1 MNTQIEIAGLT
12 VRYDSV
18 LALENISYTI
28 HRGDFIGI
36 TGPNGGG
43 KTTLLRTLL
52 GLKKPDEGAIRFYRD
67 GQPVVDLNVGY
78 LPQKSVID
86 PRFPITVA
94 EVVESGFLGKYG
106 DVVPKKYR
114 GERVEEVLARVG
126 LSGLSDKT
134 IGKLSGGQMQRALL
148 GRALVALPE
157 VLVLDEPSS
166 YVDQSF
172 EERMHEMLRDEN
184 KRGTTILYVSH
195 QTEILNRMA
204 GRMVHID
211 RVLQELR

>member
-106 DVVPKKYR
+106 DVVPKQCR
-114 GERVEEVLARVG
+114 GERIKEVLARVG

>member
-1 MNTQIEIAGLT
+1 
-12 VRYDSV
+12 
-18 LALENISYTI
+18 
-28 HRGDFIGI
+28 
-36 TGPNGGG
+36 
-43 KTTLLRTLL
+43 
-52 GLKKPDEGAIRFYRD
+52 
-67 GQPVVDLNVGY
+67 
-78 LPQKSVID
+78 
-86 PRFPITVA
+86 
-94 EVVESGFLGKYG
+94 
-106 DVVPKKYR
+106 
-114 GERVEEVLARVG
+114 
-126 LSGLSDKT
+126 
-134 IGKLSGGQMQRALL
+134 MQRALL

>member
-1 MNTQIEIAGLT
+1 MRA
-12 VRYDSV
+12 
-18 LALENISYTI
+18 
-28 HRGDFIGI
+28 
-36 TGPNGGG
+36 
-43 KTTLLRTLL
+43 LL
-52 GLKKPDEGAIRFYRD
+52 GLKKTERGSIRFYRD
-67 GQPVVDLNVGY
+67 GQQVPDLNVGY

-94 EVVESGFLGKYG
+94 ELVESGFLGKYG
-106 DVVPKKYR
+106 DVVPKQYR

>member
-78 LPQKSVID
+78 LPQKSEID
-86 PRFPITVA
+86 HRFPITVA
-94 EVVESGFLGKYG
+94 EVVASGFLGKYG
-106 DVVPKKYR
+106 ADVPKKR
-114 GERVEEVLARVG
+114 RREQVESVLSRVG
-126 LSGLSDKT
+126 LSELSDRA
-134 IGKLSGGQMQRALL
+134 IGKLSGGQMQRVLL
-148 GRALVALPE
+148 GRALVASPE

-172 EERMHEMLRDEN
+172 EERMHEMLQEEN
-184 KRGTTILYVSH
+184 KKGTTILYVSH
-195 QTEILNRMA
+195 QTEILSRMA
-204 GRMVHID
+204 GRMICVD
-211 RVLQELR
+211 RFLQEIR

>member
-1 MNTQIEIAGLT
+1 MNTQIEITGLT

-18 LALENISYTI
+18 TALSDISYQI
-28 HRGDFIGI
+28 NKGDFVGI

-43 KTTLLRTLL
+43 KTSFLRALL
-52 GLKKPDEGAIRFYRD
+52 GLKKTERGTIRFYRD
-67 GQPVVDLNVGY
+67 GQQVPDLNVGY

-94 EVVESGFLGKYG
+94 EVIESGFLGKYG
-106 DVVPKKYR
+106 DVVPKKCR
-114 GERVEEVLARVG
+114 GERIKEVLARVG
-126 LSGLSDKT
+126 LSELSDRT